1 MAESRTVSLLA
12 NENVPAPLVSLLRAA
27 GLKVEA
33 VAEAMPSVSD
43 RVVLQH
49 AVATGQWILTFDRD
63 YGELVFAHLAPPPPV
78 ILYLRQTPLSMQAY
92 AERVVALTTAPAEL
106 LGHLVVVE
114 EQRVR
119 LRPLPDKPSNSGA
132 RL

>member
-1 MAESRTVSLLA
+1 MAEPHPPALLA
-12 NENVPAPLVSLLRAA
+12 NENVPAPLVRLLRSA
-27 GLKVEA
+27 GLQVEA
-33 VAEAMPSVSD
+33 VAETMPSVSD
-43 RVVLQH
+43 RDVLQH
-49 AVATGQWILTFDRD
+49 AAATGQWILTFDRD
-63 YGELVFAHLAPPPPV
+63 YGELVFAHLTPPPPV

-119 LRPLPDKPSNSGA
+119 LRPLPDNPSNSSAGS
-132 RL
+132 